1 MRNRGV
7 TIIALTL
14 LVALSLSPVYAGGSQ
29 EAEAEGGASELVI
42 AVSAEIEGTDIQQ
55 IFWEDVVHE
64 LLYDRLVYFNLTN
77 DALVPSMATG
87 YEIADND
94 KDIIFFF
101 DDSYTFTN
109 GDPLTLESIKLS
121 IERYQAVSPYGEE
134 IAPIQEVIPQDD
146 GSLFLQCSDPA
157 PFMWPSIASVY
168 GGIVHAEYAE
178 EVGAEAF
185 NRAVVSY
192 GLTSVQEWVQGS
204 HILLKTNPDYTTN
217 NPLVSNKGPLSVDQV
232 RVRFISDDFTRLSEL
247 ESGNVDIVYDLPPE
261 SVEQAR
267 ANDDIEVIEYLDP
280 GVQYLYVN
288 TEAEGLSDLAVRLA
302 MTKAVDR
309 EAMATFLSD
318 TVLPIN
324 GIISPAMI
332 GYSADAE
339 AELNELYGYDPEGAA
354 QILDEA
360 GWVDSNGDGVRDKD
374 GVELS
379 FTLLTALDFGT
390 LKRAAPVFQQQ
401 MSAVGIEIE
410 IREFEEKY
418 VKQAVADKDFD
429 LATMVYTWIDPD
441 VISFLFH
448 SEMGYGYSD
457 PEVDALL
464 DEARYVVDPA
474 ARTEAYADFQ
484 RAFLD
489 DVPIFPMFVPRKYI
503 GHRTAVD
510 GLHVSTSGGV
520 LYNDV
525 VINE

>member
-7 TIIALTL
+7 TIFTLTL
-14 LVALSLSPVYAGGSQ
+14 LVALSLSPVFAGGSQ

-42 AVSAEIEGTDIQQ
+42 GVSAEIEGTDVQQ
-55 IFWEDVVHE
+55 VFWEDVVHE

-77 DALVPSMATG
+77 DALVPAMATG

-94 KDIIFFF
+94 KDITFFF
-101 DDSYTFTN
+101 DDTYTFTN
-109 GDPLTLESIKLS
+109 GDPLTLEAMKAS
-121 IERYQAVSPYGEE
+121 IERYQAVSPYAGD
-134 IAPIQEVIPQDD
+134 IAPVQEVVVQDD
-146 GSLFLQCSDPA
+146 GSLLLVCSDPA
-157 PFMWPSIASVY
+157 PFMWPTLASVY
-168 GGIVHAEYAE
+168 GGMVNAAYAE
-178 EVGAEAF
+178 EVGAETF
-185 NRAVVSY
+185 NREAVAY
-192 GLTSVQEWVQGS
+192 GLTSVDEWVQGS

-217 NPLVSNKGPLSVDQV
+217 NPLVTNKGPLSVDRV

-261 SVEQAR
+261 SIEQVR
-267 ANDDIEVIEYLDP
+267 SNPDIEVIEYLDP

-288 TEAEGLSDLAVRLA
+288 TEADGLSDFAVRLA
-302 MTKAVDR
+302 MTKAIDR

-318 TVLPIN
+318 TVQPIN

-332 GYSADAE
+332 GFSSE
-339 AELNELYGYDPEGAA
+339 AEDEFAELYGYDPEEAMS
-354 QILDEA
+354 ILDEA

-374 GVELS
+374 GEELS
-379 FTLLTALDFGT
+379 FTLLAALDFGT

-401 MSAVGIEIE
+401 MAAIGVAIE

-441 VISFLFH
+441 VISYLFH
-448 SEMGYGYSD
+448 SEMGYGYAD

-464 DEARYVVDPA
+464 DEARYIVDPA
-474 ARTEAYADFQ
+474 ERTEAYADFQ
-484 RAFLD
+484 RALLD
-489 DVPIFPMFVPRKYI
+489 DVPIFPLFVPRKYI
-503 GHRTAVD
+503 GHREAVD
-510 GLHVSTSGGV
+510 GLHVSASGGV
-520 LYNDV
+520 IYNDV